1 MGEPITQFCGR
12 CKTRKPIKGFNINRG
27 LCAQC
32 NSKSKSKSA
41 TKSTRAARATAQAT
55 GNRGKGSTAT
65 SPSSK
70 RRTPKKS
77 QCPNCLQLV
86 PVDSSGTSLV
96 KHVNGR
102 RLACRGSGH
111 RLPTKSQDA
120 LDYRVAGSFE
130 GGSR

>member
-1 MGEPITQFCGR
+1 MGEPITQFCGK

-32 NSKSKSKSA
+32 QGKHKEQDKGA
-41 TKSTRAARATAQAT
+41 PKSTRATPAKRL
-55 GNRGKGSTAT
+55 
-65 SPSSK
+65 SSK

-86 PVDSSGTSLV
+86 PVDSSGTALV
-96 KHVNGR
+96 KHINGR
-102 RLACRGSGH
+102 RSTCRGSGH

-130 GGSR
+130 GGRR